1 MPCFSVISVAKTTH
15 HRTNSFLWVVA
26 GYALPASSSL
36 HFNTKWVIVRSS
48 LTYLADPFDSFVT
61 VIAGSAESE
70 SGVVFLAEITDRE
83 AQAIEEEVPVDT
95 LNTYIVPDPLAVGFV
110 FVGIGH

>member
-1 MPCFSVISVAKTTH
+1 MPCFSVVSVAETTH

-26 GYALPASSSL
+26 GYALPTSSSL
-36 HFNTKWVIVRSS
+36 HFDTKWIVVRSS
-48 LTYLADPFDSFVT
+48 LTHLADPFNSFVA

-70 SGVVFLAEITDRE
+70 SGVVCLAEITDRE
-83 AQAIEEEVPVDT
+83 AQTIEEEVPVNT
-95 LNTYIVPDPLAVGFV
+95 LNTNVVPDPLAVGFV